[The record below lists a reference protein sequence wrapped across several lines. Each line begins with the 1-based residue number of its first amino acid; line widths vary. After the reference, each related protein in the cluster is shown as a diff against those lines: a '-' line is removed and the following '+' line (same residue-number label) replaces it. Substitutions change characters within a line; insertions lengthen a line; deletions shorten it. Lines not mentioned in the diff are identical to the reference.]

1 MARKPSQILDWL
13 RSQLW
18 FVPAL
23 SIAGAIGL
31 SFVTEYIDHRFS
43 VATDLWFVF
52 SAGADGAR
60 RVFSSIS
67 SSMMSLTGLVFS
79 ITILVLQL
87 AGNQFSPRALR
98 TFLRDRL
105 SQATLGIF
113 LGTYV
118 FALMGLRTVRGD
130 SGGQDDGFVPFF
142 TVWVSVALV
151 LLSIAVFVAFI
162 HHIAQSI
169 RVETVV
175 ERIAQETRGALMR
188 MYPDGLGEETRDPE
202 EEVPHGPPTLVIP
215 NPDKPGVI
223 AAVDEETLLKAA
235 TEAKV
240 VIRLRHQVGDFVP
253 GGAPLFDVWGEVSK
267 LDTRPLAEVV
277 LLSRERSMRQDPA
290 FGFRQLVDIAERA
303 LSPGVNDPTTATQA
317 LDQLHD
323 LLRRLASR
331 KFPDPCR
338 RVDGALRLVLP
349 RPSWSDYVQLALE
362 EIADYGRGSIQVRRH
377 AERILDDLLETAP
390 PFRRAA
396 LLRQRARFSATYDA
410 AAHAGTAA
418 RESEEAPAPLH

>member
-1 MARKPSQILDWL
+1 MSRKPSQLFDWL

-23 SIAGAIGL
+23 SIACAVGL
-31 SFVTEYIDHRFS
+31 SFVTEYIDHRFTVS
-43 VATDLWFVF
+43 MNQWFLF
-52 SAGADGAR
+52 NAGAEGAR

-67 SSMMSLTGLVFS
+67 SSMMTLTGLVFS

-130 SGGQDDGFVPFF
+130 SDGPANSFVPFF
-142 TVWVSVALV
+142 TVWICVALV
-151 LLSIAVFVAFI
+151 FLSIAVFVAFI

-175 ERIAQETRGALMR
+175 DRIASETRDALER
-188 MYPDGLGEETRDPE
+188 MYPNGLGEATRDAG
-202 EEVPHGPPTLVIP
+202 EEVPPGHTSLVVP
-215 NPDKPGVI
+215 SRAKPGVI
-223 AAVDEETLLKAA
+223 ASVDEGELLRLAS
-235 TEAKV
+235 EARV
-240 VIRLRHQVGDFVP
+240 VIRLRHQIGDFVP
-253 GGAPLFDVWGEVSK
+253 GGAPLFDVWGDPAR
-267 LDTRPLAEVV
+267 LDVEALGDLV
-277 LLSRERSMRQDPA
+277 LLSRERSMRQDAA

-323 LLRRLASR
+323 LLRRLAGR
-331 KFPDPCR
+331 RFPDPCR
-338 RVDGALRLVLP
+338 RAGGALRVVLP
-349 RPSWSDYVQLALE
+349 RPSWDSYVRLAFE
-362 EIADYGRGSIQVRRH
+362 EIADYGRGAIQVRRR
-377 AERILDDLLETAP
+377 AEQILADLLEVAP
-390 PFRRAA
+390 TFRHAE
-396 LLRQRARFSATYDA
+396 LLRQRARFSQQMTLQ
-410 AAHAGTAA
+410 GPRPTV
-418 RESEEAPAPLH
+418 